1 MAYFLSYALHILL
14 IEIFFEVLHMLFLLF
29 FEISSGFNF
38 EKNPKRVPVQ
48 VRVVPGQSNMK
59 IHFKVD
65 FTDA

>member
-1 MAYFLSYALHILL
+1 MS
-14 IEIFFEVLHMLFLLF
+14 FEVFQMIVLSFL
-29 FEISSGFNF
+29 EISSGFNF